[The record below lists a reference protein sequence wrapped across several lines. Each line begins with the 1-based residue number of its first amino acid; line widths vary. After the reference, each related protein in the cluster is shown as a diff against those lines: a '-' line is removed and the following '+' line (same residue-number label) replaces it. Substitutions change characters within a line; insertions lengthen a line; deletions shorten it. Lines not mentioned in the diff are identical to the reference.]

1 MMFIPMNVERDK
13 LLIGVF
19 TQIFDWEMY
28 FLN

>member
-1 MMFIPMNVERDK
+1 MNAERDK

>member
-1 MMFIPMNVERDK
+1 MMFIPMNAERDK